1 VIVDSSALL
10 AVMNSEPDARELGE
24 RIEAAAD
31 PRISAATLVETS
43 IVAGRK
49 RQHIVD
55 ELLAWGGITVIP
67 FDEEQARMA
76 RQAYV
81 TYGKGS
87 GSRARLNFGDCFSYA
102 LAKVSG
108 QPLLFKGAD
117 FTHTDIESALLP

>member
-1 VIVDSSALL
+1 MIVDSSALL
-10 AVMNSEPDARELGE
+10 AVMNSEPDARTLGE

-31 PRISAATLVETS
+31 PRISAATLVETA

-67 FDEEQARMA
+67 FDEEQTRMA

-87 GSRARLNFGDCFSYA
+87 GSRARLNLGDCFSYA

-108 QPLLFKGAD
+108 QPLLFKGDD